1 MFSPNEPI
9 LFLGFFT
16 SWIRIR
22 IQEAFIYADPCGS
35 GCGSETLVGR
45 YLYLIQC
52 CGARAACNRHFK
64 GGAGADFL
72 LAGAE
77 SRSRPKKWR
86 LRNTDLIRQGL
97 PRVYI
102 GAQVEYFRFRHTE
115 QDDDM
120 KNIRINLSYHILSYK
135 K

>member
-52 CGARAACNRHFK
+52 CGA
-64 GGAGADFL
+64 GADFL

-102 GAQVEYFRFRHTE
+102 GAQVEYFLFRHTE
-115 QDDDM
+115 QEDDM